1 MNNVVKKYNILLD
14 LLIVVL
20 PLLWIFNVYNNNL
33 ANTVINIVTILFIIF
48 TVFISLKTNI
58 TKKIFQKYIILI
70 MCLSLAPIIMSI
82 FTENTSFDTIVELS
96 TSIILPLWLLTI
108 DEIRISDRVY
118 GLLIIIVGLFSLFN
132 IGNRDVLT
140 ELSCILAP
148 LTFIIIY
155 KDNNLLL
162 KLIYI
167 IANFFI
173 LSLFINEQLYVIL
186 LSITELAILL
196 LNKTSKKI
204 DFIFMILFFISAILI
219 SFERLSPFIPIT
231 FVMST
236 FANKGFIKEKKR
248 LLFTAINLEIG
259 GIETALVNLLN
270 KIDKDKYDLTLILEE
285 KKGILLDEISDK
297 VYIKEY
303 KVFNFKPSMMCKVL
317 NLLKRSIYS
326 LLNYN
331 TYDFSCCYAT
341 YSYCGNKLAKI
352 SSDNSSIWVHS
363 NYKYVYKNIEDTK
376 EFFNTRKMNEF
387 RKIIFVSNE
396 SRNTYL
402 ELYPEHKDKSLVMN
416 NFINIDRIEEKKK
429 EKVEISKPKNKK
441 LLVFIGRLEEES
453 KKITRLIEIAN
464 NISNIYV
471 WIIGDGKDR
480 DLYQK
485 LIKEY
490 KLEKRVLMLGS
501 KKEPY
506 NYMDKADYLIL
517 TSDYEGFPVVYLEA
531 LALNKEIITTIPV
544 SAGKIDMNERAHII
558 SKNNYIDDVKSII
571 KKKEIKNSKV
581 DLNNIQNERMIKL
594 EKLFDGVI

>member
-118 GLLIIIVGLFSLFN
+118 GLLIVIVGLFSLFN

-204 DFIFMILFFISAILI
+204 DFIFMILFAISAILI
-219 SFERLSPFIPIT
+219 SFERLSPIIPIM

-326 LLNYN
+326 LFNYN
-331 TYDFSCCYAT
+331 TYEFSCCYAT

-376 EFFNTRKMNEF
+376 KFFNTRKMNEF